1 MSEESLSTELS
12 IIFRELVDHTKKRD
26 EKINQRMETLADS
39 ITQSNVEIST
49 LAKIVARSEE
59 RHLNQQ
65 EGLERLGNQL
75 KESIDTQNTYMS
87 NNDDRVMDVEKQNIE
102 LKIQGDNQKD
112 KMKSVST
119 LLMGLIS
126 SVLSAALIAWIV
138 IK

>member
-1 MSEESLSTELS
+1 MNEKNSNTELS
-12 IIFRELVDHTKKRD
+12 KIFKQLVDHTKERD
-26 EKINQRMETLADS
+26 EKMNQRMEVLADS
-39 ITQSNVEIST
+39 VTQSNVEIST
-49 LAKIVARSEE
+49 LTKIVARSEE

-75 KESIDTQNTYMS
+75 KESIDTQNNYMS

-102 LKIQGDNQKD
+102 LKIQGDNHKD
-112 KMKSVST
+112 KMKSVTT
-119 LLMGLIS
+119 LFLGLIS